1 MPEKCFLQLIRFAS
15 ENVAKGKTQKEFL
28 NTRFKHLFSS
38 NAFTSTTIRFTFV
51 HMCIYVILCNIKLW
65 GGGNPF
71 WWQTRWPPF
80 QRKLFWLYRG
90 SMLWSQCDFWQ
101 FSAKKLAFLFKTNVM
116 IKSMH
121 NLALFWVKDANVFA
135 EFFGENIFKII
146 TSV

>member
-65 GGGNPF
+65 GGV
-71 WWQTRWPPF
+71 TRSGGRRDGHRSKENF
-80 QRKLFWLYRG
+80 FDSIGGRCYDHNAIFDNFRRKNWRFY
-90 SMLWSQCDFWQ
+90 SKPML
-101 FSAKKLAFLFKTNVM
+101 
-116 IKSMH
+116 
-121 NLALFWVKDANVFA
+121 
-135 EFFGENIFKII
+135 
-146 TSV
+146 